1 LFLDCS
7 CCRISVESKQIVKPA
22 IFTKSHRPLALFTFV
37 LSSCFF
43 ALLAIALDTSFYRP
57 EIDTIL
63 GAIGNPVITPLNN
76 FVYNSATSNLS
87 KHGIHPLYQHV
98 VANLPQL
105 LGPAYPLLFCCYRQ
119 SFRLYSAVS
128 AILVLSLF
136 PHQEARFLTP
146 AIPLLLSSVRLPN
159 RFGRTWIA
167 SWVVFNVIMGLL
179 MGTYHQGG
187 VVPAQIHIS
196 TQPDITHAFWWKTYS
211 PPIWLLDGKKI
222 QTSDLMGMP
231 FQDVDAVLKTA
242 VACGPADQGIVLAA
256 PASAAALDGLV
267 NGTKRGIFLRE
278 RWRYSR
284 HVSLDDM
291 DFEDEG
297 VLGTLG
303 RVFGR
308 RGLLLWDVGR
318 NC

>member
-1 LFLDCS
+1 
-7 CCRISVESKQIVKPA
+7 
-22 IFTKSHRPLALFTFV
+22 
-37 LSSCFF
+37 
-43 ALLAIALDTSFYRP
+43 LDTSFYRP
-57 EIDTIL
+57 DIDTIL
-63 GAIGNPVITPLNN
+63 AAIRNPVITPLNN
-76 FVYNSATSNLS
+76 FVYNSATENLS

-105 LGPAYPLLFCCYRQ
+105 LGPAYPLLFFYYRR

-128 AILVLSLF
+128 AIVVLSLF

-159 RFGRTWIA
+159 RFGREWIA
-167 SWVVFNVIMGLL
+167 SWVVFNVVMGLL

-196 TQPDITHAFWWKTYS
+196 TQRDITHAFWWKTYS
-211 PPIWLLDGKKI
+211 PPIWLLDGSKV
-222 QTSDLMGMP
+222 QTFDLMGQP
-231 FQDVDAVLKTA
+231 FLDVDAVLKTA

-256 PASAAALDGLV
+256 PASAVALDGLV

-291 DFEDEG
+291 DFEDDG

-308 RGLLLWDVGR
+308 RGLVLWNVGR

>member
-1 LFLDCS
+1 MELYTNS
-7 CCRISVESKQIVKPA
+7 R
-22 IFTKSHRPLALFTFV
+22 RPLALVTFV
-37 LSSCFF
+37 LSGCFF
-43 ALLAIALDTSFYRP
+43 ALVAIAVDTSYYRP
-57 EIDTIL
+57 EIDTFL
-63 GAIGNPVITPLNN
+63 GAIRNPVITPLNN
-76 FVYNSATSNLS
+76 FVYNSATENLS

-98 VANLPQL
+98 LANLPQL
-105 LGPAYPLLFCCYRQ
+105 LGPAYPLLFFCYRR

-128 AILVLSLF
+128 AIVVLSLF

-159 RFGRTWIA
+159 RLGRTWIA

-179 MGTYHQGG
+179 MGRYHQGG

-222 QTSDLMGMP
+222 ETADMMGMP

-242 VACGPADQGIVLAA
+242 VACGPASQGIVLAA
-256 PASAAALDGLV
+256 PASATALDKLV
-267 NGTKRGIFLRE
+267 NGTKRGIFLKE

-308 RGLLLWDVGR
+308 RGLVLWDVGR